1 MRNQDYGTVS
11 ESGAEI
17 PDMFKEEWHD
27 NKSCLGK
34 KKKGIERKAE

>member
-1 MRNQDYGTVS
+1 MRNQDYETVS

-17 PDMFKEEWHD
+17 PDMFKEEWND
-27 NKSCLGK
+27 KSCLGK